1 MAIPAVD
8 VQSAPPLVLLANDQ
22 EWSSRS
28 LESVLGPRGF
38 ATVRAFTGRQAL
50 ELVRTT
56 RADAVVIDV
65 GLPDIS
71 GLDVCRLLREE
82 PAFQTG
88 TPIILLTSGTPTR
101 AQRLEAYSAGA
112 WELLSEPYDIDAL
125 MLKLDLFVRA
135 KREAD
140 RTLESGLLDPA
151 TGVYNARGLA
161 RRAREIGADA
171 ARRRAGLACVAFA
184 ARAEGPDAN
193 EASVDVDSL
202 VVARLS
208 EVCRQAARVSD
219 AVGRLGRSEVVIIAP
234 STDAAGAERIVAR
247 VRSLVEATPLRH
259 GDRTSSLK
267 VIAGFTAVSD
277 FSTSSSDVVSLLL
290 RAASEL
296 RLGRA
301 TAENG
306 TRAALA
312 DVVTI
317 GAV

>member
-8 VQSAPPLVLLANDQ
+8 LQSAPPLVLLANDQ

-50 ELVRTT
+50 ELIRTT

-82 PAFQTG
+82 PTFQTG

-101 AQRLEAYSAGA
+101 AQRLEAYGAGA

-184 ARAEGPDAN
+184 ARAEGLAPN
-193 EASVDVDSL
+193 EASVDVESL
-202 VVARLS
+202 IVARLS

-234 STDAAGAERIVAR
+234 STDAVGAERIVAR
-247 VRSLVEATPLRH
+247 VRSLVETTPLRH
-259 GDRTSSLK
+259 GDRASSLR

-301 TAENG
+301 TVENVS
-306 TRAALA
+306 RA
-312 DVVTI
+312 VGHPVPI
-317 GAV
+317 AV

>member
-1 MAIPAVD
+1 
-8 VQSAPPLVLLANDQ
+8 
-22 EWSSRS
+22 
-28 LESVLGPRGF
+28 
-38 ATVRAFTGRQAL
+38 
-50 ELVRTT
+50 
-56 RADAVVIDV
+56 VIDL

-82 PAFQTG
+82 PSFQTG

-101 AQRLEAYSAGA
+101 AQRLEAYRAGA

-184 ARAEGPDAN
+184 ATADGTAASET
-193 EASVDVDSL
+193 SVDLDSL
-202 VVARLS
+202 VVSRLS
-208 EVCRQAARVSD
+208 EVCRQSARVSD

-259 GDRTSSLK
+259 GDRVSSLR
-267 VIAGFTAVSD
+267 VIAGFTAVAD
-277 FSTSSSDVVSLLL
+277 FSTSSSDVVSLVL

-296 RLGRA
+296 RLGR
-301 TAENG
+301 TAAQD
-306 TRAALA
+306 AARVA
-312 DVVTI
+312 VDQVAI
-317 GAV
+317 GA

>member
-82 PAFQTG
+82 PTFQTG
-88 TPIILLTSGTPTR
+88 TPVILLTSGTPTR
-101 AQRLEAYSAGA
+101 AQRLEAYGAGA

-184 ARAEGPDAN
+184 AKAEGLGAS
-193 EASVDVDSL
+193 EASVDVESL

-219 AVGRLGRSEVVIIAP
+219 AVGRLGRSEVVVIAP

-259 GDRTSSLK
+259 GDRVSSLR

-301 TAENG
+301 TGENG
-306 TRAALA
+306 SRVAG
-312 DVVTI
+312 DPVTI
-317 GAV
+317 GA

>member
-184 ARAEGPDAN
+184 ARVEGPDAN
-193 EASVDVDSL
+193 EASVDMDSL

>member
-1 MAIPAVD
+1 M
-8 VQSAPPLVLLANDQ
+8 
-22 EWSSRS
+22 
-28 LESVLGPRGF
+28 
-38 ATVRAFTGRQAL
+38 
-50 ELVRTT
+50 
-56 RADAVVIDV
+56 
-65 GLPDIS
+65 
-71 GLDVCRLLREE
+71 CRLLREE
-82 PAFQTG
+82 PSFQAG

-101 AQRLEAYSAGA
+101 AQRLEAYRAGA

-184 ARAEGPDAN
+184 AIAEGTAAADA
-193 EASVDVDSL
+193 AVDLDSL

-208 EVCRQAARVSD
+208 EVCRQSARVSD

-234 STDAAGAERIVAR
+234 STDAAGAERIVSR

-259 GDRTSSLK
+259 GDRVSSLR
-267 VIAGFTAVSD
+267 VIAGFTAVGD

-296 RLGRA
+296 RLGRTSPQDPA
-301 TAENG
+301 
-306 TRAALA
+306 RVVVDQLA
-312 DVVTI
+312 I
-317 GAV
+317 GVI